1 MQTIILY
8 RTIHDNGVVTISPV
22 KPDKY
27 DSTCYRLVADEGKE
41 LVKDD
46 IRTGVVDTDSVDGW
60 EEEDIIVD
68 ETNVYTPDVTGWEV
82 QE

>member
-8 RTIHDNGVVTISPV
+8 RTINNNGVVTISPT

-27 DSTCYRLVADEGKE
+27 DGFGYRLVADNYKE

-46 IRTGVVDTDSVDGW
+46 IRASVIDTDSVEGW
-60 EEEDIIVD
+60 EEVDVVVD
-68 ETNVYTPDVTGWEV
+68 EIEDMRRALEILGVSE
-82 QE
+82 